1 MNSAL
6 RNLRGARRFSTTVIR
21 MGTDKEKGI
30 WRQESTPRQ
39 GQMGARNLF
48 RSSGPLSTIWR
59 NEFRAP
65 KKIWDAHGRSSAVDG
80 KTCVEYSHPVFSM
93 HGDNHNLNQPGRLQ
107 AAQEAKRAR
116 RQLFGCVAA

>member
-48 RSSGPLSTIWR
+48 RSSGPLSTSRR

-65 KKIWDAHGRSSAVDG
+65 KKSESRTGDPFSREQEETEQTEAGLESSVLGGAQHRLTIW
-80 KTCVEYSHPVFSM
+80 
-93 HGDNHNLNQPGRLQ
+93 
-107 AAQEAKRAR
+107 
-116 RQLFGCVAA
+116 